1 MPNYPSKAARS
12 ARSGRSGRS
21 GRSAAYAAL
30 LLALSVLLSLLIPAG
45 AAQAY
50 APAAAADAPADEDCA
65 ALPLSGFGEA
75 APAEGRPTVPGYG
88 TACFTITAGA
98 AGLHKVVLAGGA
110 NTYASVFDGDTE
122 INCYDSVWGAG
133 WCRLPRAGEF
143 TLRLTNNGFDPSGP
157 TVAVIPLATT
167 KGCAPEISTAW
178 DTAPVVGSAA
188 GPTAIQC
195 QPFSGKP
202 GERITDT
209 IATTSYGQSLSWI
222 TDETGARIC
231 PHFNEDDSEGCVLPG
246 DGPYRVLSQVTAAER
261 GFPAEYTLTVRR
273 ISDPAG
279 CTHVPLNAY
288 NSAPTTAA
296 PASGCKTFTAPAAGR
311 YNVYSVSDGTRSTL
325 AVYDRGGKT
334 VCTTWGGVCSLS
346 TAGDYTVFTD
356 HPTLILDSSATTGCE
371 PVELGL
377 YQGSFAAAGEIDCL
391 SLPLP
396 ADARLAV
403 LKALNG
409 PEPRPEVTVVDADGA
424 QRCDWSDLSA
434 GTCALT
440 GKAPFRALVS
450 TDDSSEPTGPYAL
463 ALHRTDVASDC
474 PAIPAGNFTAT
485 SPAARFSTGA
495 GVFSHCLSI
504 PADGHSAQ
512 ENLQLRAAP
521 GTKSTAEFTVL
532 DPHGK
537 RVCSIY
543 STLSSWTTCELAPGV
558 AHTVL
563 VTGRDTA
570 ADYTLTRRD
579 VTATAKG
586 CTPNPATKV
595 GGPSAGGTMGAPG
608 ELRCRQVTTADAK
621 DTLHIDVRDELGAA
635 NTVVYDADGTALCN
649 QNQACAV
656 TGSTHYQVLV
666 TVPTT
671 LKAPGSYRF
680 DALRIAGAD
689 GPAAEC
695 EKVAS
700 VAYGYG
706 PITGTLDEQHTAV
719 CAALPTAYRDRFD
732 MAISDTTGATETA
745 VPALYDASL
754 DNGCMRFIPTGYQCA
769 VSEDY
774 STEPTPSILVLSLP
788 EKASKTSYKAEAVCS
803 SIICGAEKVSIGEVS
818 PATGAAGSKA
828 TVQVTG
834 TALHKDDKVRIQLS
848 GKSIESTTTAVSADR
863 KTLTAVLDLTGAT
876 VGTWSLSV
884 ITHNNWAYGR
894 GSFEVTPAPLR
905 NSARPTIGTTAR
917 VGDRLTAA
925 PGTWAPAPTSYAYQW
940 NADGQPVTGATAAAY
955 TVPASLLGK
964 KLTVTV
970 TARRTGT
977 ADVPATSAALTVA
990 KGAAPKATTAPKITG
1005 TAKVGAKLTAGKGSW
1020 TPAATSY
1027 AYQWKSDGKAIK
1039 GATASTYTVPASLLG
1054 KKVTVTVTA
1063 RRTGHAD
1070 GSATTASVK
1079 IATGSAPKA
1088 TKQPTISGTAKVGK
1102 VLKAAHGTWTPAP
1115 TSYGYQWYANGKA
1128 ISGAT
1133 KSSLT
1138 LKSAQR
1144 GKKITVK
1151 VTARRTGHS
1160 NGSATSKAT
1169 KAVAR

>member
-1 MPNYPSKAARS
+1 M
-12 ARSGRSGRS
+12 
-21 GRSAAYAAL
+21 
-30 LLALSVLLSLLIPAG
+30 LALSVLLSLLIPAG

-50 APAAAADAPADEDCA
+50 TPAAAADATADATADEDCA

-75 APAEGRPTVPGYG
+75 APAEGRTKVPGYG

-110 NTYASVFDGDTE
+110 ETYASVFDGDTE
-122 INCYDSVWGAG
+122 INCYDSEWGAG

-143 TLRLTNNGFDPSGP
+143 TLRLTNNGFDPSEP
-157 TVAVIPLATT
+157 TVAVVPLATAE
-167 KGCAPEISTAW
+167 GCAPEISTAW

-188 GPTAIQC
+188 GPTALQC
-195 QPFSGKP
+195 QPFTGKP
-202 GERITDT
+202 GERITNE
-209 IATTSYGQSLSWI
+209 IRTTSYGQSVAWI

-246 DGPYRVLSQVTAAER
+246 DGPYRVLSQVTEAEG

-279 CTHVPLNAY
+279 CAHVPLNAY
-288 NSAPTTAA
+288 NSAPTTAV

-311 YNVYSVSDGTRSTL
+311 YNVYSVSDGARSTL
-325 AVYDRGGKT
+325 AVYDRQGKT
-334 VCTTWGGVCSLS
+334 VCTTWGGVCGLPA
-346 TAGDYTVFTD
+346 AGDYTVFTD

-377 YQGSFAAAGEIDCL
+377 HQGSFAAAGEIDCL

-396 ADARLAV
+396 AGARLAV

-434 GTCALT
+434 GTCELT

-485 SPAARFSTGA
+485 SPAARFSTGD

-504 PADGHSAQ
+504 PADDHSAQ
-512 ENLQLRAAP
+512 ENLQLQAAP
-521 GTKSTAEFTVL
+521 GTKSTAEFSVL

-543 STLSSWTTCELAPGV
+543 SSLSSWTTCELAPGV

-586 CTPNPATKV
+586 CAANPATKP
-595 GGPSAGGTMGAPG
+595 GGPSTGGTMGAPG
-608 ELRCRQVTTADAK
+608 ELRCRQVTTADAR
-621 DTLHIDVRDELGAA
+621 DTLHINVRDELGAA
-635 NTVVYDADGTALCN
+635 NAVVYGADGTALCN
-649 QNQACAV
+649 RNQACAV

-666 TVPTT
+666 TVPAT

-680 DALRIAGAD
+680 DALRIAGPD

-754 DNGCMRFIPTGYQCA
+754 DNGCMRFIPSGYQCA

-788 EKASKTSYKAEAVCS
+788 EKASKTTYKAEAVCS
-803 SIICGAEKVSIGEVS
+803 SIICGVEKASVGEVS
-818 PATGAAGSKA
+818 PATGAAGSKV

-848 GKSIESTTTAVSADR
+848 GKEIESTTTEVSADR

-884 ITHNNWAYGR
+884 VTHNNWAYGR
-894 GSFEVTPAPLR
+894 GSFEVTAAPLR

-917 VGDRLTAA
+917 VGDHLTAA
-925 PGTWAPAPTSYAYQW
+925 TGTWAPAPTSFAYQW
-940 NADGQPVTGATAAAY
+940 NADGKAISGATAATY

-964 KLTVTV
+964 KIGVTV

-977 ADVPATSAALTVA
+977 ADVPAASAQLTVA
-990 KGAAPKATTAPKITG
+990 KGAAPQLTTAPKI
-1005 TAKVGAKLTAGKGSW
+1005 
-1020 TPAATSY
+1020 
-1027 AYQWKSDGKAIK
+1027 
-1039 GATASTYTVPASLLG
+1039 
-1054 KKVTVTVTA
+1054 
-1063 RRTGHAD
+1063 
-1070 GSATTASVK
+1070 
-1079 IATGSAPKA
+1079 
-1088 TKQPTISGTAKVGK
+1088 SG
-1102 VLKAAHGTWTPAP
+1102 
-1115 TSYGYQWYANGKA
+1115 
-1128 ISGAT
+1128 
-1133 KSSLT
+1133 
-1138 LKSAQR
+1138 
-1144 GKKITVK
+1144 TVK
-1151 VTARRTGHS
+1151 V
-1160 NGSATSKAT
+1160 
-1169 KAVAR
+1169 

>member
-1 MPNYPSKAARS
+1 MPVS
-12 ARSGRSGRS
+12 
-21 GRSAAYAAL
+21 
-30 LLALSVLLSLLIPAG
+30 

-50 APAAAADAPADEDCA
+50 APAAAPADASASIRADASADAPADEDCV

-75 APAEGRPTVPGYG
+75 APAEGRPTIPGDG
-88 TACFTITAGA
+88 TACLTFTAGA
-98 AGLHKVVLAGGA
+98 AGLHKVVLVGGA
-110 NTYASVFDGDTE
+110 NASTYLSVYDGDTR
-122 INCYDSVWGAG
+122 IDCYDPQWGEG

-143 TLRLTNNGFDPSGP
+143 TLRLHNGWSETSRP
-157 TVAVIPLATT
+157 TVAVVPLATT
-167 KGCAPEISTAW
+167 QGCAPEIGTAW

-195 QPFSGKP
+195 QPFTGKP
-202 GERITDT
+202 GERITNE
-209 IATTSYGQSLSWI
+209 IRTTAYGQSLSWI

-231 PHFNEDDSEGCVLPG
+231 PYPNEDGTKGCVLPG
-246 DGPYRVLSQVTAAER
+246 NGPYRVLSQVSEAEH
-261 GFPAEYTLTVRR
+261 GFPAEYTLAVRR

-279 CTHVPLNAY
+279 CTHPALNGY
-288 NSAPTTAA
+288 NSGPTAA
-296 PASGCKTFTAPAAGR
+296 DPAHGCRTFTAPAAGR
-311 YNVYSVSDGTRSTL
+311 YDAYTVHDGVRSALT
-325 AVYDRGGKT
+325 VYDRDGRT
-334 VCTTWGGVCSLS
+334 ACETWNDCTLPA
-346 TAGDYTVFTD
+346 AGDYTVYTD
-356 HPTLILDSSATTGCE
+356 AATLVIDRSATTGCE
-371 PVELGL
+371 PVELGV
-377 YQGSFAAAGEIDCL
+377 YTSQFTVGGEIDCL

-396 ADARLAV
+396 EGARLA
-403 LKALNG
+403 AL
-409 PEPRPEVTVVDADGA
+409 EPLFGAAPHPDVTLVDADGI
-424 QRCDWSDLSA
+424 QRCDPSRLAD
-434 GTCALT
+434 GTCGLT

-450 TDDSSEPTGPYAL
+450 NTSESKPTGPYTL
-463 ALHRTDVASDC
+463 VLHRTDEAGDC
-474 PAIPAGNFTAT
+474 PAFPAGDFTASGPT
-485 SPAARFSTGA
+485 ARVTTGD
-495 GVFSHCLSI
+495 GVFSRCLSI
-504 PADGHSAQ
+504 PANDHSAQ
-512 ENLQLRAAP
+512 ENIQLRAEP
-521 GTKSTAEFTVL
+521 GTTALAQFTVL
-532 DPHGK
+532 DVQGK
-537 RVCSIY
+537 QICSTRASV
-543 STLSSWTTCELAPGV
+543 STWTTCALTPGV

-563 VTGRDTA
+563 VTGRDTPA
-570 ADYTLTRRD
+570 GYTLARRD

-586 CTPNPATKV
+586 CTANPATKP
-595 GGPSAGGTMGAPG
+595 GGPSTVGTMGAPG

-621 DTLHIDVRDELGAA
+621 DTLHIDVRDPLGAA
-635 NTVVYDADGTALCN
+635 NIVVYGADGTGLCN
-649 QNQACAV
+649 KNRACAV
-656 TGSTHYQVLV
+656 TGSTRYQVMV

-671 LKAPGSYRF
+671 LKAPDSYRF

-719 CAALPTAYRDRFD
+719 CAALPTGYSDRFK
-732 MAISDTTGATETA
+732 MEISDTTGATDTA
-745 VPALYDASL
+745 VPALYDPSL
-754 DNGCMRFIPTGYQCA
+754 DNGCVYGTPGGYSCSVMEQ
-769 VSEDY
+769 Y
-774 STEPTPSILVLSLP
+774 SRELTPSILVLSLP

-803 SIICGAEKVSIGEVS
+803 GLCGLERVAVGKVAPTTGVS
-818 PATGAAGSKA
+818 GMRT
-828 TVQVTG
+828 TVTVTG
-834 TALHKDDKVRIQLS
+834 TALHKDDRVVLGVLGRQ
-848 GKSIESTTTAVSADR
+848 IEATTVAVSPDR
-863 KTLTAVLDLTGAT
+863 RTLTAELDLTGET
-876 VGTWSLSV
+876 EGTWGLSV
-884 ITHNNWAYGR
+884 ITHGGTQYLKGD
-894 GSFEVTPAPLR
+894 FTITPAPLR
-905 NSARPTIGTTAR
+905 NSAPPTITGTAR
-917 VGDRLTAA
+917 VGDRLTVS
-925 PGTWAPAPTSYAYQW
+925 PGTWTPAPTSYAYQW
-940 NADGQPVTGATAAAY
+940 NADGKPVTGATASTY

-977 ADVPATSAALTVA
+977 ADVPTTSAALTVA

-1005 TAKVGAKLTAGKGSW
+1005 TAKVGAKLTAEKGSW

-1054 KKVTVTVTA
+1054 KKLTVTVTA

-1138 LKSAQR
+1138 LKSAQH

-1160 NGSATSKAT
+1160 SGSATSKAT
-1169 KAVAR
+1169 KTVAR

>member
-1 MPNYPSKAARS
+1 MPSYPRTAARS
-12 ARSGRSGRS
+12 ARYARSR
-21 GRSAAYAAL
+21 RSAAYAAL
-30 LLALSVLLSLLIPAG
+30 LLALSVLLSLLVPASV
-45 AAQAY
+45 AQAY
-50 APAAAADAPADEDCA
+50 APTATADATADEDCA

-75 APAEGRPTVPGYG
+75 APAEGRPTIPGGG
-88 TACFTITAGA
+88 TVCFTITAGA
-98 AGLHKVVLAGGA
+98 AGLHKVVVVGGTDA
-110 NTYASVFDGDTE
+110 NTYAYVFDGDTE
-122 INCYDSVWGAG
+122 INCYDSEWGAG
-133 WCRLPRAGEF
+133 WCRLPRSGEF
-143 TLRLTNNGFDPSGP
+143 TLRLTNNAFEASKP
-157 TVAVIPLATT
+157 TVAVIPLATA

-178 DTAPVVGSAA
+178 DTAPVVGSAT

-195 QPFSGKP
+195 QPFNGRP
-202 GERITDT
+202 GERITND
-209 IATTSYGQSLSWI
+209 IRTTAYGQGLSWI

-246 DGPYRVLSQVTAAER
+246 DGPYRVLSQVSEAEH

-273 ISDPAG
+273 ISDSAG
-279 CTHVPLNAY
+279 CTQVPLNAY

-325 AVYDRGGKT
+325 AVYDRDGKT
-334 VCTTWGGVCSLS
+334 VCATWDGDCGLPA
-346 TAGDYTVFTD
+346 AGDYTVFTD

-377 YQGSFAAAGEIDCL
+377 YHGAFTAAGEIDCL

-403 LKALNG
+403 LKALSG
-409 PEPRPEVTVVDADGA
+409 SAPRPEVTVVDADGA
-424 QRCDWSDLSA
+424 QRCDWTDLSA

-463 ALHRTDVASDC
+463 ALHRTDAASDC
-474 PAIPAGNFTAT
+474 PAIPAGDFTAT
-485 SPAARFSTGA
+485 SSAARFSTGD
-495 GVFSHCLSI
+495 GVFSRCLSI
-504 PADGHSAQ
+504 PADDHGAQ
-512 ENLQLRAAP
+512 ENLQLQAAP
-521 GTKSTAEFTVL
+521 GTTSTAAFTVL

-543 STLSSWTTCELAPGV
+543 STLSSWTTCALAPGV

-595 GGPSAGGTMGAPG
+595 GGPSTGGTMGAPG

-621 DTLHIDVRDELGAA
+621 DTLHIDVRDELGTA
-635 NTVVYDADGTALCN
+635 NVVVYDADGTALCN
-649 QNQACAV
+649 KNQACAV

-666 TVPTT
+666 TVRAG
-671 LKAPGSYRF
+671 LKAADSYRF

-700 VAYGYG
+700 IAYGYG

-732 MAISDTTGATETA
+732 MAISDTTGATGTA

-769 VSEDY
+769 VNEPY
-774 STEPTPSILVLSLP
+774 SAEPTPSILVLSLP
-788 EKASKTSYKAEAVCS
+788 EKASKTSYKAEAVCWS
-803 SIICGAEKVSIGEVS
+803 NICGTEKVSIGSVS
-818 PATGAAGSKA
+818 PATGDVGTKV
-828 TVQVTG
+828 TVRVTG
-834 TALHKDDKVRIQLS
+834 TALHKDDKVQIQLS
-848 GKSIESTTTAVSADR
+848 GKVVESTTAEVSADR

-876 VGTWSLSV
+876 VGTWYLSV
-884 ITHNNWAYGR
+884 VTHNSGQYGR

-905 NSARPTIGTTAR
+905 NSAPPTIGTTAR

-925 PGTWAPAPTSYAYQW
+925 PGTWTPAPTSYAYQW
-940 NADGQPVTGATAAAY
+940 NADGQPISGATASTY
-955 TVPASLLGK
+955 TAPASLLGK

-990 KGAAPKATTAPKITG
+990 KGAAPRVTTAPKITG
-1005 TAKVGAKLTAGKGSW
+1005 TVKVGARLTATSGSW

-1027 AYQWKSDGKAIK
+1027 NYQWKADGQAIK
-1039 GATASTYTVPASLLG
+1039 GATASAYTVPASLLG
-1054 KKVTVTVTA
+1054 KYLTVTVTA
-1063 RRTGHAD
+1063 HRTGHAD
-1070 GSATTASVK
+1070 GSTTPASVK
-1079 IATGSAPKA
+1079 VAKGSAPKA
-1088 TKQPTISGTAKVGK
+1088 TKPPTISGTAKVGRT
-1102 VLKAAHGTWTPAP
+1102 LKAANGTWTPTP

-1144 GKKITVK
+1144 GKRITVK
-1151 VTARRTGHS
+1151 VTARRTGHAS
-1160 NGSATSKAT
+1160 GTATSQAT
-1169 KAVAR
+1169 KTVAR